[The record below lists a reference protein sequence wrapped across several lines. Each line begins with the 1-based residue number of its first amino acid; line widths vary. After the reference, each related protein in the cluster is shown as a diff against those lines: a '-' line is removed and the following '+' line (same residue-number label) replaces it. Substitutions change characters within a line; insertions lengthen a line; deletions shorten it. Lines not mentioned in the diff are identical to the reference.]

1 MRLGM
6 SGESAPKVT
15 KEKFGIVF
23 ESEFKV
29 CNVESDESDST
40 KKTSTSEKYV
50 RALKTRFSSF
60 SRTEVTFETVPT
72 NRTLPAL
79 ICKYPRSISYLGRR
93 RRSDELGRGFLEP
106 RDGPLLSTTGVT

>member
-1 MRLGM
+1 MRLGI

-15 KEKFGIVF
+15 KEKFGIFF
-23 ESEFKV
+23 ERKFKV

-60 SRTEVTFETVPT
+60 SRTEATFETVPT
-72 NRTLPAL
+72 NKP
-79 ICKYPRSISYLGRR
+79 YP
-93 RRSDELGRGFLEP
+93 
-106 RDGPLLSTTGVT
+106 